1 MKLGLLLGY
10 SGAKLDIPL
19 DQIRHAESL
28 GFDSVWTAEA
38 YGSDAVSTAA
48 WILAQTDKIKV
59 GTGIMQMPARTPAT
73 TAMSA
78 MSLDKLSDG
87 RFILGLGVSGPQVVE
102 GWHGVPYGKPLTRT
116 REYIEIIRQIFRRE
130 APLEF
135 QGEIYQ
141 VPNHGPGTTGL
152 GKPLKSILHGNPD
165 IPIYTASIT
174 PKSLSMAAEIAD
186 GFIPVWMDPDK
197 FSVFESDLQKGLEKA
212 GKTLKDFAVCPYVGA
227 IMDDN
232 IDGCRYFVKD
242 FLALYIG
249 GMGAKGKNFYTDYA
263 TRLGYGDAAEQIQ
276 DYYLAGE
283 KDKAREAVPD
293 SLVDEV
299 ALVGPAGRI
308 RERAQDWKAAAARNE
323 VNSMLVQC
331 PQAEAR
337 ELLAEIFL

>member
-10 SGAKLDIPL
+10 SGAKLEIPM
-19 DQIRHAESL
+19 DQVKHAESL

-38 YGSDAVSTAA
+38 YGSDAISTAA
-48 WILAQTDKIKV
+48 WILAQTETIKV
-59 GTGIMQMPARTPAT
+59 GTGIMQMPARTPAMA
-73 TAMSA
+73 AMSA
-78 MSLDKLSDG
+78 MSLDKLSGG
-87 RFILGLGVSGPQVVE
+87 RFIVGLGASGPQVIE
-102 GWHGVPYGKPLTRT
+102 GWHGVPYGKPLART
-116 REYIEIIRQIFRRE
+116 REYIEIMRQIFRRE
-130 APLEF
+130 GPLEY

-174 PKSLSMAAEIAD
+174 PKGVSTAAQYAD
-186 GFIPVWMDPDK
+186 GFLPVWQDPDK
-197 FSVFESDLQKGLEKA
+197 FHVFADDVQRGLDKA
-212 GKTLKDFAVCPYVGA
+212 GKSLEDFAICPYVGV

-232 IDGCRYFVKD
+232 IDGCRYFIKD

-263 TRLGYGDAAEQIQ
+263 SRLGYGDAAEQIQ
-276 DYYLAGE
+276 DLYLAGD

-293 SLVDEV
+293 QLVDEI
-299 ALVGPAGRI
+299 ALVGPADRI
-308 RERAQDWKAAAARNE
+308 RERAQDWKAANARNE
-323 VNSMLVQC
+323 VSSMLVQC